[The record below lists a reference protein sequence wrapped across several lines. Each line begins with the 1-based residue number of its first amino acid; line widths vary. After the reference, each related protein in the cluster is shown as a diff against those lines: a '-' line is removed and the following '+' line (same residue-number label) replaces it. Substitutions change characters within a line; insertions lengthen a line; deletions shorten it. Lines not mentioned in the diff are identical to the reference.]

1 MRAYS
6 IIHRIHRIAL
16 PAALM
21 VAATACEANP
31 THSALSGDAAL
42 ADVAPAEAND
52 VHLREVTLPSG
63 VRLQYAETGHPDGEP
78 LIMLHGYTDSWF
90 SYSRV
95 LPLLA
100 PKYRAISITQR
111 GHGDSDRPGSYTGD
125 DFAADVDAFMQALGI
140 EQATVVGHSMG
151 SFIAQTVAIRYPER
165 VKKLVLVGSGTVA
178 ANEVILGLRDAVQT
192 LTDPVP
198 YPFAYEFQA
207 STAFVPLPQAFL
219 ETAVDE
225 SLKLPAQVWKDVLD
239 GLIATDNAA
248 RLDEIAAPTLII
260 WGDQDGIFPRTDQD
274 ALAAA
279 IPGSTLSIYRE
290 TGHAP
295 HWERPREFAQE
306 LEKFVKGD

>member
-1 MRAYS
+1 MRS
-6 IIHRIHRIAL
+6 IDILRIAL
-16 PAALM
+16 PAVLL
-21 VAATACEANP
+21 VSAAACDSSPTAAPHAE
-31 THSALSGDAAL
+31 
-42 ADVAPAEAND
+42 APAGIDPAAAQQ

-63 VRLQYAETGHPDGEP
+63 VRLQYAETGKPDGEP
-78 LIMLHGYTDSWF
+78 IILLHGYTDSWF

-111 GHGDSDRPGSYTGD
+111 GHGDSDRPGSYTAD
-125 DFAADVDAFMQALGI
+125 DFAADVDGFMQALGI
-140 EQATVVGHSMG
+140 ERATVVGHSMG

-165 VKKLVLVGSGTVA
+165 VKKLVLVGSATEAG
-178 ANEVILGLRDAVQT
+178 NEVIVGLRDVVQT

-198 YPFAYEFQA
+198 YQFAYEFQA
-207 STAFVPLPQAFL
+207 STAFVPLPPAFL
-219 ETAVDE
+219 ETAVQE

-248 RLDEIAAPTLII
+248 RLAEITAPTLII
-260 WGDQDGIFPRTDQD
+260 WGDRDGIFPQAEQD

-279 IPGSTLSIYRE
+279 IPNATLSIYAE

-295 HWERPREFAQE
+295 HWERPQDFAKE
-306 LEKFVKGD
+306 LEKFVKD

>member
-1 MRAYS
+1 MN
-6 IIHRIHRIAL
+6 ILPKLHRIVL
-16 PAALM
+16 PTMLI
-21 VAATACEANP
+21 VAATACDSNP
-31 THSALSGDAAL
+31 TAAPRDAAL
-42 ADVAPAEAND
+42 ADAVPAAAHQ

-63 VRLQYAETGHPDGEP
+63 VRLQYAETGRPDGEP
-78 LIMLHGYTDSWF
+78 IIMLHGYTDSWF

-111 GHGDSDRPGSYTGD
+111 GHGDSDRPGSYTGG
-125 DFAADVDAFMQALGI
+125 DFAADVAAFMQALGI

-178 ANEVILGLRDAVQT
+178 ANEVILGLRDVVQT

-198 YPFAYEFQA
+198 YDFAYEFQA
-207 STAFVPLPQAFL
+207 STVFQPVPQDFL
-219 ETAVDE
+219 QTAVGE

-239 GLIATDNAA
+239 GLIATENAP
-248 RLDEIAAPTLII
+248 RLAEITAPTLVI
-260 WGDQDGIFPRTDQD
+260 WGEHDGIFPRAEQD
-274 ALAAA
+274 ALIAA
-279 IPGSTLSIYRE
+279 IPNATLSVYAE

-295 HWERPREFAQE
+295 HWEHPRDFAKE
-306 LEKFVKGD
+306 LEKFVKKD